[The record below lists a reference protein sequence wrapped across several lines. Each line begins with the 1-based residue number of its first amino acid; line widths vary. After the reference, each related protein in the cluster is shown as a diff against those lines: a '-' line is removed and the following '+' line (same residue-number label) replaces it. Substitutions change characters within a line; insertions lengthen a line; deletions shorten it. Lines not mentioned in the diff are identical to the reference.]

1 MGLLDLLLNEVA
13 TAPESERMQ
22 VGLVQ
27 VHCCASQREQVAW
40 LKVWLRLRQSMTEA
54 EVAAMIEET
63 LDSSLLEAVGLKL
76 LCQPNSQRSPHDRW
90 FFTEFWPRF
99 SRRPAYAREL
109 WDLLKRRDTVSW
121 RFLNREDRGR
131 NHKDLMPVKRSLLD
145 LYSEIPRGG
154 RVSPATGLL
163 GIDRSCAA
171 DYFFMMGFH
180 ACLDR
185 DQRGKLV
192 ACYTALAAEL
202 YQELPRG
209 QQHPD
214 PNHLT
219 FRELWTAVIK
229 GEVVALI
236 ERAGLSE
243 YLKDLPPR
251 YIQFMKLGSLVPKAS
266 VWRLM
271 QLIIRIE
278 AIDVDESIDTPYQD
292 ALLLVMAEV
301 DWGFHRC
308 SKSRRAELTGFYRDL
323 LERFEDPMP
332 IENARQSGNF
342 LQWCEA
348 NSGREIPANIRLAL
362 SAVSPTPRP
371 S

>member
-1 MGLLDLLLNEVA
+1 
-13 TAPESERMQ
+13 MQ

-27 VHCCASQREQVAW
+27 AHCCASRREEVAW
-40 LKVWLRLRQSMTEA
+40 LKTYLRLRQSMAEA
-54 EVAAMIEET
+54 EVAAMFEET
-63 LDSSLLEAVGLKL
+63 LGASLIEAVGLRL
-76 LCQPNSQRSPHDRW
+76 FCQPNSQRSPHDRW

-99 SRRPAYAREL
+99 SRRPAHAREL
-109 WDLLKRRDTVSW
+109 WDLLKRRDIVSW
-121 RFLNREDRGR
+121 GFLNREDAGR
-131 NHKDLMPVKRSLLD
+131 NYKELMPVKRSLVELV
-145 LYSEIPRGG
+145 SEIPRGG
-154 RVSPATGLL
+154 IVSPATGLL
-163 GIDRSCAA
+163 GIDRKCAA

-185 DQRGKLV
+185 AQRGKLF
-192 ACYTALAAEL
+192 ACYTALARKL
-202 YQELPRG
+202 YRELPRG
-209 QQHPD
+209 EQHPD

-219 FRELWTAVIK
+219 FRDLWTAVMK

-243 YLKDLPPR
+243 HLEGLPPR
-251 YIQFMKLGSLVPKAS
+251 FVQFMKLGSLAPKPS

-271 QLIIRIE
+271 QLVIRIE

-292 ALLLVMAEV
+292 ALLMIMAES

-308 SKSRRAELTGFYRDL
+308 PKNRRAELTGFYRGL
-323 LERFEDPMP
+323 LERFEDPIV

-342 LQWCEA
+342 LRWCEA
-348 NSGREIPANIRLAL
+348 NSGGEIHPSIKLAL
-362 SAVSPTPRP
+362 AAVSPTPRP